1 MLKADLH
8 VHTEFSF
15 DCTTP
20 LEKLI
25 QRCLKQNI
33 GCLAVTDHNTI
44 QGAVKVKEM
53 APFKV
58 IVGEEIKTREGDL
71 IGLFLQEEV
80 PPGLSV
86 VETAK
91 LVKEQG
97 GLVSLPH
104 PFDRFRGS
112 AMSEKGMAELLPLT
126 DVIEAF
132 NARNT
137 LPSADRKAGEL
148 ASTHGVALCAVSDA
162 HSLGEIG
169 KAYSLVPDFNYGPR
183 DFLEALRQGNLIKR
197 RSNPLVHL
205 ISTYAKHK
213 KRMLRR

>member
-1 MLKADLH
+1 MLKVDLH

-15 DCTTP
+15 DCATP

-58 IVGEEIKTREGDL
+58 IVGEEIKTMEGDL

-80 PPGLSV
+80 PPGLSAL
-86 VETAK
+86 ETAK
-91 LVKEQG
+91 LIKEQG

-112 AMSEKGMAELLPLT
+112 VMSEKGIAELLPMT

-137 LPSADRKAGEL
+137 LPDADRKAREL
-148 ASTHGVALCAVSDA
+148 ADTHRIALCAVSDA

-169 KAYSLVPDFNYGPR
+169 KAYTLVPDFSDGPQE
-183 DFLEALRQGNLIKR
+183 FMEALRQGNLIKR
-197 RSNPLVHL
+197 RSSPLVHL
-205 ISTYAKHK
+205 ISTYVKNK
-213 KRMLRR
+213 KRVLRR

>member
-1 MLKADLH
+1 MLKVDLH

-15 DCTTP
+15 DCATP

-44 QGAVKVKEM
+44 HGAVKVKEL

-71 IGLFLQEEV
+71 IGLFLEEEV
-80 PPGLSV
+80 PPGLSAA
-86 VETAK
+86 ETAK
-91 LVKEQG
+91 LIKDQG

-112 AMSEKGMAELLPLT
+112 AMSEMGIAEVLPMT

-137 LPSADRKAGEL
+137 LPGADRRAGEL
-148 ASTHGVALCAVSDA
+148 ADTRRIALCAVSDA
-162 HSLGEIG
+162 HSLREIG
-169 KAYSLVPDFNYGPR
+169 KTYTLVPDFSYGPQ
-183 DFLEALRQGNLIKR
+183 DFLAALRQGNLIKN
-197 RSNPLVHL
+197 RSSPLVHL
-205 ISTYAKHK
+205 ISTYTKHK
-213 KRMLRR
+213 NRALRR

>member
-15 DCTTP
+15 DCATP

-25 QRCLKQNI
+25 QRCLKQDI

-58 IVGEEIKTREGDL
+58 IVGEEIKTKDGDL
-71 IGLFLQEEV
+71 IGLFLQKEV
-80 PPGLSV
+80 PPGLSAL
-86 VETAK
+86 ETAK
-91 LVKEQG
+91 LVKDQG

-112 AMSEKGMAELLPLT
+112 VMSEKGIADLLPMT

-137 LPSADRKAGEL
+137 LPSADRRAGEL
-148 ASTHGVALCAVSDA
+148 AAAHGIAICAVSDA

-169 KAYSLVPDFNYGPR
+169 KAYTLVPDFSYGSQ
-183 DFLEALRQGNLIKR
+183 DFLEALRQGTLVRR
-197 RSNPLVHL
+197 RSSPLVHL
-205 ISTYAKHK
+205 ISTYVKHK

>member
-15 DCTTP
+15 DCATP

-25 QRCLKQNI
+25 QRCLKQDI

-58 IVGEEIKTREGDL
+58 IVGEEIKTRDGDL

-80 PPGLSV
+80 PPGLSATD
-86 VETAK
+86 TAK
-91 LVKEQG
+91 LIKEQG
-97 GLVSLPH
+97 GLVLLPH

-112 AMSEKGMAELLPLT
+112 VMSEKEMAELLPMT

-137 LPSADRKAGEL
+137 LPSSDRRAGEL
-148 ASTHGVALCAVSDA
+148 AAAHGIALCAVSDA

-169 KAYSLVPDFNYGPR
+169 KAYTLVPDFSYGPQ
-183 DFLEALRQGNLIKR
+183 DFLEALRQGTLTKR
-197 RSNPLVHL
+197 RSSPLVHL
-205 ISTYAKHK
+205 ISTYVKHK

>member
-15 DCTTP
+15 DCATP
-20 LEKLI
+20 LMKLI

-44 QGAVKVKEM
+44 QGALKLKEQ

-71 IGLFLQEEV
+71 VGLFLQEEV
-80 PPGLSV
+80 PPGLSAA
-86 VETAK
+86 ETAK

-112 AMSEKGMAELLPLT
+112 AISEKGIAEVLPMT

-137 LPSADRKAGEL
+137 LPSADRRAGEL
-148 ASTHGVALCAVSDA
+148 AGTHQIALCAVSDA

-169 KAYSLVPDFNYGPR
+169 KAYTLVPDFSYSPR
-183 DFLEALRQGNLIKR
+183 AFLEALRQGNLIKK
-197 RSNPLVHL
+197 RSSPLVHL
-205 ISTYAKHK
+205 ISTYVKNK
-213 KRMLRR
+213 KRILRR

>member
-15 DCTTP
+15 DCATP

-44 QGAVKVKEM
+44 QGAVRVKEM

-80 PPGLSV
+80 PPGLSAT
-86 VETAK
+86 ETAK
-91 LVKEQG
+91 LIKEQG

-112 AMSEKGMAELLPLT
+112 VMSEKGRAELLPMT
-126 DVIEAF
+126 DMIEAF

-137 LPSADRKAGEL
+137 LPDADRKAREL
-148 ASTHGVALCAVSDA
+148 ADTHGIALCAVSDA

-169 KAYSLVPDFNYGPR
+169 KAYTLVPDFSYGSQ
-183 DFLEALRQGNLIKR
+183 DFLEALRQGTLVKR

-205 ISTYAKHK
+205 ISTYVKHK

>member
-1 MLKADLH
+1 MLKVDLH

-15 DCTTP
+15 DCATP

-25 QRCLKQNI
+25 QRCLKQDI

-58 IVGEEIKTREGDL
+58 IIGEEIKTRDGDL

-80 PPGLSV
+80 PPGLSAL
-86 VETAK
+86 ETAK
-91 LVKEQG
+91 LIKEQG

-112 AMSEKGMAELLPLT
+112 VMSEKGMAELLPMT

-137 LPSADRKAGEL
+137 LPSADRRAVEL
-148 ASTHGVALCAVSDA
+148 AATHRNALCAVSDA

-169 KAYSLVPDFNYGPR
+169 KAYTLVPDFSYGPR
-183 DFLEALRQGNLIKR
+183 EFMEALRQGKLVKR
-197 RSNPLVHL
+197 RSSPLVHL
-205 ISTYAKHK
+205 ISTYAKNK

>member
-15 DCTTP
+15 DCATS

-58 IVGEEIKTREGDL
+58 IVGEEIKTKEGDL

-80 PPGLSV
+80 PPGLSAL
-86 VETAK
+86 ETAK
-91 LVKEQG
+91 LIKEQG

-112 AMSEKGMAELLPLT
+112 VMSEKGMAELLPMT

-137 LPSADRKAGEL
+137 LPDADRKAGEL
-148 ASTHGVALCAVSDA
+148 ASTHRIALCAVSDA
-162 HSLGEIG
+162 HSPGEIG
-169 KAYSLVPDFNYGPR
+169 KAYTLVPDFSYGPQE
-183 DFLEALRQGNLIKR
+183 FLEALRQGTLIRR
-197 RSNPLVHL
+197 RSSPLVHL